1 MEIFKY
7 HRPELKQNRIDF
19 YYSRMDQETED
30 MIEILDSYNKAIL
43 GKNNQETKLLQP
55 SDIYYCEMVDRK
67 CYSYLKESVWQVD
80 HSLQMMLD
88 QYSQLGFVR
97 ISKSMVINVYK
108 IDRLKSDI
116 NMRVNIILQNGE
128 TAVLNRTYR
137 NQFYKYLEKLRKGME

>member
-19 YYSRMDQETED
+19 YYNRMDQETED